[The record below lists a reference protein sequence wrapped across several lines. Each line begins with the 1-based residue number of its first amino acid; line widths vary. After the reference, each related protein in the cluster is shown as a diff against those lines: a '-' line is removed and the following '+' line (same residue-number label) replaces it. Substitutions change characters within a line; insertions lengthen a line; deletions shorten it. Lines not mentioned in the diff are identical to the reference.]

1 MPVQQASLDALW
13 NFENPVASEAAL
25 RRVAERVADPVEHA
39 ELQTQI
45 ARALGLQGRFD
56 EAERMLARIP
66 KHDPIVLTRIE
77 LERGRLLSSHG
88 DPDAALPHFRRAI
101 HAARKAGDGFL
112 LIDALHMAAIV
123 DTDHAERWF
132 QEAMRELADIRDPRT
147 QRWTI
152 ALCTNYGWHLHDAGR
167 FAEALDAFRAAV
179 TASLRLGTAEQL
191 FVARWAEARCLRSL
205 GRRAEAL
212 VLQQALHLERP
223 DDEYV
228 AAELAVLRAH
238 RSRE

>member
-13 NFENPVASEAAL
+13 NFDDPVSSEAAL
-25 RRVAERVADPVEHA
+25 RRVAELVTDPVEHA
-39 ELQTQI
+39 ELQTQV

-56 EAERMLARIP
+56 EAERLLARVP
-66 KHDPIVLTRIE
+66 KLHPVVVTRIE
-77 LERGRLLSSHG
+77 LERGRLLNSDG
-88 DPDAALPHFRRAI
+88 DPDAALPHFLRAI
-101 HAARKAGDGFL
+101 AAARKAGDDFL
-112 LIDALHMAAIV
+112 LLDALHMAAIV
-123 DTDHAERWF
+123 DVEHAERWF
-132 QEAMRELADIRDPRT
+132 QEAIRELADIRDPRT
-147 QRWTI
+147 QRWTV

-212 VLQQALHLERP
+212 VIQQALHLERP

-228 AAELAVLRAH
+228 AEELALLRKH
-238 RSRE
+238 R

>member
-1 MPVQQASLDALW
+1 MPVEQASLDALW
-13 NFENPVASEAAL
+13 NFDNPVASEAAL
-25 RRVAERVADPVEHA
+25 RRVAELVTDPVERA

-56 EAERMLARIP
+56 EAERLLARVP
-66 KHDPIVLTRIE
+66 RLDPVVVTRIE
-77 LERGRLLSSHG
+77 LERGRLL
-88 DPDAALPHFRRAI
+88 PDAALPHFLSAIESARRA
-101 HAARKAGDGFL
+101 GDDFL

-123 DTDHAERWF
+123 DTENAEEWF
-132 QEAMRELADIRDPRT
+132 REAIRELADIRDPRT

-152 ALCTNYGWHLHDAGR
+152 ALCTNYGWMLHDAGR
-167 FAEALDAFRAAV
+167 FGEALDAFRTAV
-179 TASLRLGTAEQL
+179 TASLRFGSAEQL

-212 VLQQALHLERP
+212 VIQQALHMERP

-228 AAELAVLRAH
+228 AEELAVLRAG
-238 RSRE
+238 R

>member
-13 NFENPVASEAAL
+13 NFDDPVASEAAL
-25 RRVAERVADPVEHA
+25 RRVAELVTDPVERA

-56 EAERMLARIP
+56 EAERLLDRVP
-66 KHDPIVLTRIE
+66 KHDPVVLTRVE
-77 LERGRLLSSHG
+77 LERGRLLYSDG

-101 HAARKAGDGFL
+101 HAARAGGDDFL
-112 LIDALHMAAIV
+112 LLDALHMAAIV
-123 DTDHAERWF
+123 DTDHAARWF

-147 QRWTI
+147 QRWTV

-179 TASLRLGTAEQL
+179 TAGLRLGTAEQL

-212 VLQQALHLERP
+212 VIQQALHVERP
-223 DDEYV
+223 DDEFV
-228 AAELAVLRAH
+228 AEELTILRTG
-238 RSRE
+238 RLR

>member
-13 NFENPVASEAAL
+13 NFEDPVASEAAL
-25 RRVAERVADPVEHA
+25 RRVAELVTDPVERA

-45 ARALGLQGRFD
+45 ARALGLQGRID
-56 EAERMLARIP
+56 EAERLLARVP
-66 KHDPIVLTRIE
+66 RLDPVVVTRIE
-77 LERGRLLSSHG
+77 LERGRLLNTDG
-88 DPDAALPHFRRAI
+88 DPDAALPHFLRAI
-101 HAARKAGDGFL
+101 AAARKTGNDFL
-112 LIDALHMAAIV
+112 LIDALHMAAIIDV
-123 DTDHAERWF
+123 EHAERWF
-132 QEAMRELADIRDPRT
+132 QEALSELADIRDPRT

-167 FAEALDAFRAAV
+167 YAEALDAFRAAV
-179 TASLRLGTAEQL
+179 TACLRLGTAEQL

-212 VLQQALHLERP
+212 LIQQALHLERP

-228 AAELAVLRAH
+228 AEELALLRKH
-238 RSRE
+238 R

>member
-13 NFENPVASEAAL
+13 NFDDPVASEAAL
-25 RRVAERVADPVEHA
+25 RRVADAVTDPVERA
-39 ELQTQI
+39 ELQTQVV
-45 ARALGLQGRFD
+45 RALGLQGRFD
-56 EAERMLARIP
+56 EAERLLARIP
-66 KHDPIVLTRIE
+66 RHDPVVLTRIE
-77 LERGRLLSSHG
+77 LERGRLLNSDG
-88 DPDAALPHFRRAI
+88 DPDAALPHFLRAI
-101 HAARKAGDGFL
+101 HGARRAGNDFL

-123 DTDHAERWF
+123 DSEHAEHWF
-132 QEAMRELADIRDPRT
+132 QEAMRELADIRDLRI
-147 QRWTI
+147 QRWTV

-179 TASLRLGTAEQL
+179 TASLRFGTADQL

-212 VLQQALHLERP
+212 VIQQALHLERP

-228 AAELAVLRAH
+228 AEELAILRKH
-238 RSRE
+238 R

>member
-13 NFENPVASEAAL
+13 DFGDPVASEAAL
-25 RRVAERVADPVEHA
+25 RRVAGVVTDPVERA

-56 EAERMLARIP
+56 EAERLLASIP
-66 KHDPIVLTRIE
+66 RHDPVVLTRIE
-77 LERGRLLSSHG
+77 LERGRLLNSDG
-88 DPDAALPHFRRAI
+88 DPDAALPHLRRAI
-101 HAARKAGDGFL
+101 HAARAAGDDFL

-123 DTDHAERWF
+123 DTDNAERWF

-147 QRWTI
+147 QRWTV

-179 TASLRLGTAEQL
+179 TASLRFGTAEQL

-212 VLQQALHLERP
+212 VIQQALHVERP

-228 AAELAVLRAH
+228 AEELAILRKH
-238 RSRE
+238 R

>member
-13 NFENPVASEAAL
+13 NFDDPVASEAAL
-25 RRVAERVADPVEHA
+25 RRVADLVTDPVERA
-39 ELQTQI
+39 ELQTQV
-45 ARALGLQGRFD
+45 ARALGLQGRFE
-56 EAERMLARIP
+56 EAEALLAAVPRL
-66 KHDPIVLTRIE
+66 DPVVVARIE
-77 LERGRLLSSHG
+77 LERGRLLNSAG
-88 DPDAALPHFRRAI
+88 DPDAALPHFLRARTT
-101 HAARKAGDGFL
+101 ARQAGEDFL
-112 LIDALHMAAIV
+112 LLDALHMAAIV
-123 DTDHAERWF
+123 DAERADVWF
-132 QEAMRELADIRDPRT
+132 QEAMQELADIRDART

-167 FAEALDAFRAAV
+167 FAEALELFRAAV
-179 TASLRLGTAEQL
+179 TASVRLGTAEQL

-228 AAELAVLRAH
+228 TEELAMLRKQ
-238 RSRE
+238 R